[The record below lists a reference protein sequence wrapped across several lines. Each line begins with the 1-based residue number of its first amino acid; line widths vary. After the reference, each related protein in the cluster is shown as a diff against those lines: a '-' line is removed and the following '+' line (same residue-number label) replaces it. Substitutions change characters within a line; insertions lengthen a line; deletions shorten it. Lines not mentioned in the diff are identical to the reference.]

1 MSDARQDAAPTPRKR
16 RAMEIVDREATL
28 HARQADLQRQA
39 ARGTPQSPDLREVR
53 DELKNLAAERQTLLA
68 QVRQAE
74 TTLRAEQ
81 GRLDRNR
88 AALTAQR
95 GRRALPKVTKAEK
108 QVRVKLAALASE
120 RAWLDGTVHRDREQ
134 AEMDNA
140 IWNSAHDPETFGS
153 DDW

>member
-1 MSDARQDAAPTPRKR
+1 
-16 RAMEIVDREATL
+16 MEIVDREATL